1 MANKNNPH
9 GLQPI
14 ETTHGG
20 PMTTMPYPTV
30 SGYATK
36 LYAFD
41 AVMQATDGNINRFG
55 TPGTDRLS
63 GVIAHTRPASVDLEV
78 LVYDDPN
85 IIFEIQDDGSAGPV
99 SGVGFQK
106 TERGLNANIV
116 KGAGD
121 SIRDISTDQLDA
133 TSGAVSGAL
142 DLRMLGKVDDP
153 SNAYGANCRIRV
165 LINKHRMNR
174 ETAGI

>member
-1 MANKNNPH
+1 MANRNFPH
-9 GLQPI
+9 GFAAI
-14 ETTHGG
+14 ETLHGG
-20 PMTTMPYPTV
+20 PIFTMPYPTV
-30 SGYATK
+30 AAYATALK
-36 LYAFD
+36 GGD

-63 GVIAHTRPASVDLEV
+63 GVIAHSRPASVDLDV
-78 LVYDDPN
+78 LVYDDPG

-106 TERGLNANIV
+106 TERGLNANIL

-121 SIRDISTDQLDA
+121 SVRDCSTDQLDA
-133 TSGAVSGAL
+133 TTLAVTASL
-142 DLRMLGKVDDP
+142 DLRVLGKVDDP
-153 SNAYGANCRIRV
+153 SNNYGANCRVRV
-165 LINKHRMNR
+165 LINKHRFNR